1 MAYKI
6 LDSEGNPKKHNDIEV
21 FAADS
26 LGVVKAVDMEK
37 RILRMI
43 GTSEAV
49 DRDGDIIKVN
59 GWDFSN
65 FQKNP
70 VILWGHD
77 YSLPPLGAAFRIVKR
92 RLDNNPVE
100 FSIKFASKGVNPF
113 ADMIL
118 ELFNEKIMNA
128 SSVGFLPFEFDQVE
142 QADIE
147 DTLYA
152 NRPGTKF
159 TKQELLELSMVSVP
173 ANPAATQVVEN
184 AVKGMGDDHEGSG
197 WNYFKSL
204 LLGKQSKDAELRQAA
219 LENIDVESVK
229 EQVEEVIEKGLE
241 IQEEQSKIHQVPGG
255 AGEPKEV
262 EEEVI
267 EINLLADK
275 RGAVDD
281 KNQGE
286 VVVELK
292 DSAGHIEDGSTNNN
306 EGAIVEKSD
315 ERITQ
320 EQVDQALVVLDKAIE
335 KSHTLYN
342 FGNWQKAGA
351 VLSKKNKQ
359 RLQDASSLILE
370 VLSEATRGDEE
381 TTERSVVPSAGI
393 KDTDVFEVIFDSTTP
408 KAHIKAA
415 KKKKKKQKQIEQI
428 DAIAETIG
436 ILAERI

>member
-6 LDSEGNPKKHNDIEV
+6 LDSEGNPIKRNGMEAM
-21 FAADS
+21 AADS

-37 RILRMI
+37 RILRMV

-49 DRDGDIIKVN
+49 DRDGDIIRAS
-59 GWDFSN
+59 GWDFKN
-65 FQKNP
+65 YQKNP

-92 RLDNNPVE
+92 RLDNNPIE
-100 FSIKFASKGVNPF
+100 FHIQFASKGINPF

-128 SSVGFLPFEFDQVE
+128 SSVGFLPFEMSQVE

-152 NRPGTKF
+152 NRPGTNF

-173 ANPAATQVVEN
+173 ANPSATQVVEN
-184 AVKGMGDDHEGSG
+184 AVKNLSRNGMGNE
-197 WNYFKSL
+197 YFKGL
-204 LLGKQSKDAELRQAA
+204 LLGTSGEADAESKQRA
-219 LENIDVESVK
+219 LENIDIDSVK
-229 EQVEEVIEKGLE
+229 EEVEEVIDKGLE
-241 IQEEQSKIHQVPGG
+241 IQEEQKESKVHQVP
-255 AGEPKEV
+255 EEIK
-262 EEEVI
+262 EEVI
-267 EINLLADK
+267 EINLRK
-275 RGAVDD
+275 GEIVDEE
-281 KNQGE
+281 KIQGE
-286 VVVELK
+286 CVTDEN
-292 DSAGHIEDGSTNNN
+292 SAGHDASIEDSSKT
-306 EGAIVEKSD
+306 EEHEDAIINRMD
-315 ERITQ
+315 AHERITQ

-335 KSHTLYN
+335 KSNTFYD

-381 TTERSVVPSAGI
+381 TAERSVVPSAGI
-393 KDTDVFEVIFDSTTP
+393 EDTNVFEAIFSSTP

-415 KKKKKKQKQIEQI
+415 KKKKQIENI

-436 ILAERI
+436 KLAERI